1 MQSHAI
7 ACNELHVV
15 PACWLFCC
23 GRLPTWHCACRVSLG
38 RHLLSGDEWSYDVW
52 RANHMQKWTTYR
64 ECASLHVAPLH
75 LPVRSAAPPLL
86 LLPAWWW
93 GHRDQLQLGEPDWDY
108 AHFLQQHLADYLVMT
123 QRFMDE
129 CFASDG
135 GQQQQQQ

>member
-1 MQSHAI
+1 MCLT
-7 ACNELHVV
+7 ACCPLTL
-15 PACWLFCC
+15 ACALCC
-23 GRLPTWHCACRVSLG
+23 TP
-38 RHLLSGDEWSYDVW
+38 
-52 RANHMQKWTTYR
+52 
-64 ECASLHVAPLH
+64 
-75 LPVRSAAPPLL
+75 PPLL